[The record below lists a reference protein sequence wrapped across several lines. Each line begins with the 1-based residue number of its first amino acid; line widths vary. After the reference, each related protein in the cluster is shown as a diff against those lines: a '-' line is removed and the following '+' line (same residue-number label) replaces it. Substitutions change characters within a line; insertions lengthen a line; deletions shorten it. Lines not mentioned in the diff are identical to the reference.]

1 MSMAERKT
9 MSRAVKNPVKRKLT
23 RAEKKEIAAV
33 IQAAKGDGK
42 THTAQQ
48 TIPYLQMYPDGICR
62 VTEKKY
68 SKSLVFE
75 DINYQLA
82 QADDKTAIFENWCDF
97 LNYFDASV
105 SVQLSFINQG
115 ARKEKAQAAIEIPAQ
130 DDAFNSIRKEYA
142 DMLKNQLEK
151 GNNGLEKCKYITF
164 SIEADNLAA
173 AKARLSRIE
182 TDVLNN
188 FKVLGV
194 TARPMN
200 GQERLNVLHGIFHP
214 EGEPFRFSWD
224 WLVPSG
230 LTTKDFIAPSSFRFG
245 DGRTFRMGRKL
256 GAVSFLEIL
265 APELNDRMLSDIL
278 DLENGIIVNLH
289 IRSIDQSEAIKTIKR
304 KITDLDKMKIE
315 EQKKAVRSGYDMDII
330 PSDLATFGSEAKN
343 LLQDLQSRNER
354 MFLLTFLV
362 VNMADTKRKLDN
374 DIFATAGFAQK
385 NNCALT
391 RLDYLQ
397 EAGFMSSIPLGE
409 NLIPIQR
416 GLTTSSTAIFI
427 PFITQELF
435 QRGAALYYGLNALSN
450 NMILCDRKQL
460 KNPNGLIL
468 GTPGSGK
475 SFAAKR
481 EMTNAFLITDDD
493 IIICDPEAEYFSLVQ
508 RLGGQ
513 VIRLSPA
520 GKGMDGKPQ
529 YVNPMDINL
538 NYSEDD
544 NPLALKS
551 DFILSLCELVIGGKE
566 GLQPVEKTV
575 IDRAV
580 RNVYRPF
587 LADPDPAKMPIL
599 GDLYNELLKQPEPEA
614 ARIAAA
620 LELYVSGS
628 LNVFNHR
635 TNVELSNRLVC
646 FDIKQLGKQLKKLG
660 MLIVQDQVWNRVT
673 VNRAEKKATR
683 YYMDEFHLLLKEE
696 QTAAYSVEIWKRF
709 RKWGGIPTAITQ
721 NVKDLLSSR
730 EVENIFENSDFVL
743 MLNQAQGDRAILAKQ
758 LNISPQQMKYVTHT
772 EAGEGLIF
780 YGNVVLPF
788 IDRFPTDTELY
799 RLLTT
804 KPEEVS
810 KP

>member
-1 MSMAERKT
+1 MSKEQT
-9 MSRAVKNPVKRKLT
+9 NRARGKSGAGANPKRKLT
-23 RAEKKEIAAV
+23 RAEKKEIAAL
-33 IQAAKGDGK
+33 IQKAKGDGK
-42 THTAQQ
+42 AHTAQQ
-48 TIPYLQMYPDGICR
+48 TIPYLQMYPDGICK
-62 VTEKKY
+62 VSEKKY
-68 SKSLVFE
+68 SKCLE
-75 DINYQLA
+75 YDDINYQLA

-115 ARKEKAQAAIEIPAQ
+115 AQQDKAQKAIDIAPQ
-130 DDAFNSIRKEYA
+130 DDAFNSIRTEYA
-142 DMLKNQLEK
+142 DMLKNQLAK
-151 GNNGLEKCKYITF
+151 GNNGLVKSKYITF
-164 SIEADNLAA
+164 SIEADNVSA
-173 AKARLSRIE
+173 AKARLARIE

-194 TARPMN
+194 SARPMT
-200 GQERLNVLHGIFHP
+200 GYDRLEALHSVFHP

-224 WLVPSG
+224 WLTPSG

-245 DGRTFRMGRKL
+245 EGRTFRMGRKI

-265 APELNDRMLSDIL
+265 APELNDRMLADIL
-278 DLENGIIVNLH
+278 DLETGVIVNLH
-289 IRSIDQSEAIKTIKR
+289 IRSIDQTEAIKTIKR

-330 PSDLATFGSEAKN
+330 PSDLATYGGEAKN

-362 VNMADTKRKLDN
+362 VNMADTKRKLEN
-374 DIFATAGFAQK
+374 DVFAAAGIAQK
-385 NNCALT
+385 YNCALT
-391 RLDYLQ
+391 RLDYQQ
-397 EAGFMSSIPLGE
+397 ETGLTSSIPLGN
-409 NLIPIQR
+409 NLIPINR

-435 QRGAALYYGLNALSN
+435 QTGEALYYGLNALSN
-450 NMILCDRKQL
+450 NMILCDRKKL

-481 EMTNAFLITDDD
+481 EITNAFLITNDD
-493 IIICDPEAEYFSLVQ
+493 IIICDPEAEYYPLVQ
-508 RLGGQ
+508 RLRGQ
-513 VIRLSPA
+513 VIRISPTST
-520 GKGMDGKPQ
+520 Q

-551 DFILSLCELVIGGKE
+551 DFLLSLCELVIGGKE
-566 GLQPVEKTV
+566 GLQPVDKTV

-599 GDLYNELLKQPEPEA
+599 GDLYDELLKQPEPEA

-635 TNVELSNRLVC
+635 TNVELENRLVC

-673 VNRAEKKATR
+673 VNRAEQKATR

-743 MLNQAQGDRAILAKQ
+743 MLNQAAGDRAILAKQ
-758 LNISPQQMKYVTHT
+758 LSISPQQMKYVTHT

-788 IDRFPTDTELY
+788 VDRFPTDTELY
-799 RLLTT
+799 RVMTT
-804 KPEEVS
+804 KPGEVGGV
-810 KP
+810 

>member
-1 MSMAERKT
+1 MQKAKQAKSPA
-9 MSRAVKNPVKRKLT
+9 AGAKRKLT
-23 RAEKKEIAAV
+23 RAEKKQIAEV
-33 IQAAKGDGK
+33 IQKAKGDGK
-42 THTAQQ
+42 PHSSQQ
-48 TIPYLQMYPDGICR
+48 TIPYVQMFPDGICHFSGKR
-62 VTEKKY
+62 Y
-68 SKSLVFE
+68 SKTVAYE

-82 QADDKTAIFENWCDF
+82 QADEKTAIFENWCDF

-105 SVQLSFINQG
+105 QVQLSFINQG
-115 ARKEKAQAAIEIPAQ
+115 GRGKEAENAIHISAQE
-130 DDAFNSIRKEYA
+130 DAFNSIRIEYG
-142 DMLKNQLEK
+142 DMLKNQLAK
-151 GNNGLEKCKYITF
+151 GNNGLVKSKYITF
-164 SIEADNLAA
+164 SIEAENLAA
-173 AKARLSRIE
+173 AKSRLARIE
-182 TDVLNN
+182 TDILNN

-194 TARPMN
+194 SARPMT
-200 GQERLNVLHGIFHP
+200 GYERLEMLHGIFHP

-224 WLVPSG
+224 WLIPSG

-245 DGRTFRMGRKL
+245 EGRTFRMGRKL

-265 APELNDRMLSDIL
+265 APELNDRMLADIL

-289 IRSIDQSEAIKTIKR
+289 IRSIDQTEAIKTIKR

-362 VNMADTKRKLDN
+362 VNTADTKRKLDN
-374 DIFATAGFAQK
+374 DIFATAGMAQK
-385 NNCALT
+385 YNCALT
-391 RLDYLQ
+391 RLDYMQ
-397 EAGFMSSIPLGE
+397 EAGLMSSVPLGE

-493 IIICDPEAEYFSLVQ
+493 IIICDPEAEYYPLVQ
-508 RLGGQ
+508 RLHGQ
-513 VIRLSPA
+513 VIRLSPT
-520 GKGMDGKPQ
+520 GRGIDGKPQ

-587 LADPDPAKMPIL
+587 MADPDPAKMPIL

-614 ARIAAA
+614 ARVAAA

-635 TNVELSNRLVC
+635 TNVELANRLVC

-660 MLIVQDQVWNRVT
+660 MLIVQDQLWNRVT
-673 VNRAEKKATR
+673 ENRGRKTTR
-683 YYMDEFHLLLKEE
+683 YYCDEFHLLLKEE

-721 NVKDLLSSR
+721 NVKDLLASR

-743 MLNQAQGDRAILAKQ
+743 MLNQAAGDQAILAKQ
-758 LNISPQQMKYVTHT
+758 LNISPQQMKYVTHS

-788 IDRFPTDTELY
+788 VDRFPKDTELY
-799 RLLTT
+799 RVMTT
-804 KPEEVS
+804 KPEEV
-810 KP
+810 K